1 MSVESIE
8 LLTIGQV
15 AKAIRVTDS
24 TIYKW
29 CQSGKLP
36 HFRFDNGKRGAVRI
50 RLDDVREF
58 LDRNRVNGGLE
69 G

>member
-1 MSVESIE
+1 MATESIE
-8 LLTIGQV
+8 LLTIRQV

-29 CQSGKLP
+29 CQTGKLP
-36 HFRFDNGKRGAVRI
+36 CFTFDNGKRGAVRI

-58 LDRNRVNGGLE
+58 LDKNRVNGNGE
-69 G
+69 R